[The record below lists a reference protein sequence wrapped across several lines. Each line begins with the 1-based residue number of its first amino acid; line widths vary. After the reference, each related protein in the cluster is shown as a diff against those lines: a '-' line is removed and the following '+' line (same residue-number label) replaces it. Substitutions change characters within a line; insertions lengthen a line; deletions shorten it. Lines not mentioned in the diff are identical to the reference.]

1 MEQVTA
7 WLIGATLALGAALAL
22 ARARRWADGRPARV
36 RWVRGLLRLPL
47 SYFVDLHHVVAREA
61 YAARMHVAVA
71 GGFVGAV
78 ILVVLVHL
86 GGLRSQALAW
96 VLLALLILMLAGALL
111 VAGRRMR
118 PLARLSRGGFS
129 RLPFS
134 LMAFAIF
141 FILMTLPL
149 LGLLPRIAPGS
160 AIGVV
165 VLLLGVW
172 GCLEMFAFF
181 PVGPMKHAF
190 AGAAHLAFHP
200 RPGRLGAKRPDAAL
214 RLLDLDVEVLGVER
228 PVDFAW
234 NQLLSFDACVQC
246 GKCEAAC
253 PAFAAGQPLNP
264 KKLIQ
269 DLARAMDGTGHDG
282 GYRGSPHPGR
292 EVGGAR
298 GGPYDA
304 IVGADAMIAPETLW
318 SCTTCR
324 ACVYECPMLIEHVD
338 AILDL
343 RRFETLEKGAVPGK
357 GGATLTELREA
368 DNPAGRA
375 LGARL
380 DWAADLSLPV
390 LSKVETCDTL
400 LWLGDGAFD
409 LRNQRTLRALVRL
422 LRRAEVDIA
431 VLGAEEL
438 DCGDIARRLGD
449 EATFQDLAR
458 RNIATLA
465 KYGFKRIVTCDPH
478 AFNLLANEYPAL
490 GGVYEVLHHTQL
502 LASLLDSGRLVPGA
516 GGVGGVGGV
525 TYHDPCYL
533 GRYNGETNAP
543 RAILDAIGVERVE
556 MERSGM
562 RSMCCGGGGGAPLTD
577 IPGERRIPDMRMDQ
591 VRETGAG
598 ILAVA
603 CPNCAA
609 MLEGVVGPRPEVM
622 DVAELLLKSVEEG
635 A

>member
-7 WLIGATLALGAALAL
+7 WLIGATLALGAAFAL
-22 ARARRWADGRPARV
+22 ARARRWAAGRPAPV

-47 SYFVDLHHVVAREA
+47 SYFVDVHHVVARDP
-61 YAARMHVAVA
+61 YATRMHVAVA
-71 GGFVGAV
+71 GGFVGAAA
-78 ILVVLVHL
+78 LVVLVHL
-86 GGLRSQALAW
+86 FRLRSEVLAW
-96 VLLALLILMLAGALL
+96 ILLALLLLMLAGALL
-111 VAGRRMR
+111 AAGRRVHR
-118 PLARLSRGGFS
+118 PARLSRGAFS

-134 LMAFAIF
+134 LVAFALF

-149 LGLLPRIAPGS
+149 LGLLPEIHPGS
-160 AIGVV
+160 TVGVF

-200 RPGRLGAKRPDAAL
+200 RPGRLGAVRPDTAL
-214 RLLDLDVEVLGVER
+214 RALDLDAGPLGVGR

-234 NQLLSFDACVQC
+234 NQLLAFDACVQC

-269 DLARAMDGTGHDG
+269 DLVLTMDGTGHDG
-282 GYRGSPHPGR
+282 GYRGSPYPGG
-292 EVGGAR
+292 EVGRAK
-298 GGPYDA
+298 GGPYRP
-304 IVGADAMIAPETLW
+304 IIGAGAMIEPDTLW

-324 ACVYECPMLIEHVD
+324 ACVYECPMMIEHVD
-338 AILDL
+338 AIVDL

-357 GGATLTELREA
+357 GGETLTALREA
-368 DNPAGRA
+368 DNPGGRA

-390 LSKVETCDTL
+390 LGEIGACDTL

-422 LRRAEVDIA
+422 LRRGEVDFA

-458 RNIATLA
+458 RNIVTLA
-465 KYGFKRIVTCDPH
+465 KYRFARIVTCDPH
-478 AFNLLANEYPAL
+478 AFNLLTNEYPAL
-490 GGVYEVLHHTQL
+490 GGTYEVLHHTQL
-502 LASLLDSGRLVPGA
+502 LASLLAEGRLVPGTV
-516 GGVGGVGGV
+516 GVGAV

-533 GRYNGETNAP
+533 GRYNGETGAP
-543 RAILDAIGVERVE
+543 RAILDAIGAERVE
-556 MERSGM
+556 MARSGL

-577 IPGERRIPDMRMDQ
+577 IPGERRIPDLRMAQ
-591 VRETGAG
+591 ARETGAA
-598 ILAVA
+598 IVAVA
-603 CPNCAA
+603 CPNCAT
-609 MLEGVVGPRPEVM
+609 MLEGVVGPRPDVV
-622 DVAELLLKSVEEG
+622 DVAELLLKSVEAG

>member
-7 WLIGATLALGAALAL
+7 WLVGVTLALGAALAL
-22 ARARRWADGRPARV
+22 ARTRRWANGRPAPV

-47 SYFVDLHHVVAREA
+47 AYFVDVHHVVARDA

-78 ILVVLVHL
+78 VLVVLVHL
-86 GGLRSQALAW
+86 FGLRSEVLNW
-96 VLLALLILMLAGALL
+96 ILLALLVLMLAGALL
-111 VAGRRMR
+111 VAGRRVNR
-118 PLARLSRGGFS
+118 PARLSRGAFS

-134 LMAFAIF
+134 LMAFALF
-141 FILMTLPL
+141 FILMTLPI
-149 LGLLPRIAPGS
+149 LGLLPPIPPGS
-160 AIGVV
+160 AMGGV
-165 VLLLGVW
+165 VLLFGVW

-190 AGAAHLAFHP
+190 AGATHLAFHP
-200 RPGRLGAKRPDAAL
+200 RPARLGAKRPDAAL
-214 RLLDLDVEVLGVER
+214 RPLDLDADPLGVAR

-234 NQLLSFDACVQC
+234 NRLLSFDACVQC

-269 DLARAMDGTGHDG
+269 DLARAMDGTGHDA
-282 GYRGSPHPGR
+282 GYRGSPYPGR
-292 EVGGAR
+292 EAGQAN
-298 GGPYDA
+298 GGPYRP
-304 IVGADAMIAPETLW
+304 IVGDDAMIAPDTLW

-338 AILDL
+338 AVIDL

-357 GGATLTELREA
+357 GGETLTELREA
-368 DNPAGRA
+368 DNPGGRT

-390 LSKVETCDTL
+390 LGEVEACDTL
-400 LWLGDGAFD
+400 IWLGDGAFD

-422 LRRAEVDIA
+422 LRRAEVDLA

-465 KYGFKRIVTCDPH
+465 KYRFQRIVTCDPH
-478 AFNLLANEYPAL
+478 AHNTMANEYPAL
-490 GGVYEVLHHTQL
+490 GGSFEVLHHTQL
-502 LASLLDSGRLVPGA
+502 LARLLAEGRLVPGA
-516 GGVGGVGGV
+516 AGLGAL

-533 GRYNGETNAP
+533 GRYNGETGAP
-543 RAILDAIGVERVE
+543 RAILDAIGAERVE
-556 MERSGM
+556 MERSGL

-577 IPGERRIPDMRMDQ
+577 IPGERRIPDVRMEQ
-591 VRETGAG
+591 ARETGAA
-598 ILAVA
+598 IVAVA
-603 CPNCAA
+603 CPNCAV